1 MDIKNIDHF
10 IEKTND
16 FINEGI
22 LYIQT
27 IQEVHFKVLE
37 IAGVKLK
44 VFKDGV
50 IYRWRETKRPH
61 WKLVQ
66 NVVNDLKG
74 YNNVNIVG
82 NMIKRHRIIAYA
94 FKGLDINDSK
104 KEIDH
109 IDGKRLNNNSDNL
122 RIVSSQQNNFNRTT
136 SKGYSW
142 HKQSQKWK
150 AKITLNGKDIHLG
163 LFKNEDDARKAYL
176 DAKKIYHKIE

>member
-1 MDIKNIDHF
+1 MDINNIEQF

-16 FINEGI
+16 FINKGLMLVE
-22 LYIQT
+22 T
-27 IQEVHFKVLE
+27 IQEVHYKIIV
-37 IAGVKLK
+37 IDGVRLK

-66 NVVNDLKG
+66 NTANCGKG
-74 YNNVNIVG
+74 YNTVNIVG
-82 NMIKRHRIIAYA
+82 NMITRHRIIAYT
-94 FKGLDINDSK
+94 FKGLDINDPK
-104 KEIDH
+104 IEIDH
-109 IDGKRLNNNSDNL
+109 IDGNRLNNNCDNL
-122 RIVSSQQNNFNRTT
+122 RIVSSQQNNFNRTA